1 MKRSLALVSV
11 PLLLAVIG
19 WTGHSNGQS
28 ELEMIRSEANS
39 GDAGAELLYG
49 LALLE
54 GRYGLK
60 PDQREAMQ

>member
-39 GDAGAELLYG
+39 GDAGRSSCTAWPCWRG
-49 LALLE
+49 VT
-54 GRYGLK
+54 G
-60 PDQREAMQ
+60 